1 MKISVEK
8 GNFLLTNG
16 DSLYIAI
23 GMMNRAQ
30 VQRRLAHLQP
40 QLLALG
46 PVHPGSISEQY
57 NVCGQPGCHCKDPK
71 KPQKHGPYYQ
81 LSFTWRGKSST
92 RFLRPEQ
99 VEPMRQKV
107 ANYKRLRELMN
118 EWVSLGV
125 ERERAE
131 RAEEKHARGH

>member
-1 MKISVEK
+1 MS
-8 GNFLLTNG
+8 
-16 DSLYIAI
+16 I
-23 GMMNRAQ
+23 GMMSVTRIHRRIAQ
-30 VQRRLAHLQP
+30 LQR

-46 PVHPGSISEQY
+46 PLHPGSISEQY
-57 NVCGQPGCHCKDPK
+57 NVCGQPGCRCKDPH

-81 LSFTWRGKSST
+81 LSFTWRCKSST

-118 EWVSLGV
+118 DWVSLAV
-125 ERERAE
+125 ELERAE
-131 RAEEKHARGH
+131 REKEKRAGGH